1 MSKLKTVV
9 TELIWEEGL
18 EILRELGEVVYDQ
31 NLWKSDNLAE
41 AIKDCDALIVRN
53 QTKVTEELMAQAP
66 NLKVIGRL
74 GVGLDNINVAAA
86 KAKGIPVVFARNANA
101 VSVAEY
107 VFSAMFSFSRPL
119 EKATQDVKQGNWNR
133 KLWTREEIYGKTLGL
148 IGVGEIGARLASRA
162 KAMGMNVLGFDPFLP
177 PYELACT
184 DIGVCMTS
192 LEKVLAESDYVSL
205 HVPLNDK
212 TRNLI
217 NKDSL
222 STMKKTSYIINTAR
236 GGVINE
242 EDLYEALK
250 ANTIAGA
257 ALDVL
262 AKEPPTGN
270 KLLEL
275 DNVILTPHIA
285 GLTEEAQVRTSE
297 LVARECI
304 KVLRGQGSMCVVR

>member
-1 MSKLKTVV
+1 MKTVV

-41 AIKDCDALIVRN
+41 VVKDCDVLIVRN
-53 QTKVTEELMAQAP
+53 QTKVTEELMTQAP
-66 NLKVIGRL
+66 NLKVVGRL

-101 VSVAEY
+101 ISVAEY
-107 VFSAMFSFSRPL
+107 VFSAMFAFSRPL
-119 EKATQDVKQGNWNR
+119 EKANQDVKQGNWNR

-148 IGVGEIGARLASRA
+148 VGVGEIGARLASRA
-162 KAMGMNVLGFDPFLP
+162 RAMGMTVLGYDPFLP

-192 LEKVLAESDYVSL
+192 LEEVLAKSDYVSL

-222 STMKKTSYIINTAR
+222 GTMKKTSYIINTAR

-242 EDLYEALK
+242 DDLYEALK
-250 ANTIAGA
+250 SKTIAGA

-275 DNVILTPHIA
+275 DNIIITPHIA

-297 LVARECI
+297 LVARECTKI
-304 KVLRGQGSMCVVR
+304 IRGQGSLCVVR

>member
-1 MSKLKTVV
+1 MKIVV

-18 EILRELGEVVYDQ
+18 QILRELGEVVYDQ

-41 AIKDCDALIVRN
+41 VIKDADCVIVRN
-53 QTKVTEELMAQAP
+53 QTKVTKELMAQAP
-66 NLKVIGRL
+66 KLKVVGRL
-74 GVGLDNINVAAA
+74 GVGLDNIDVVAA
-86 KAKGIPVVFARNANA
+86 KAADIKVVFARNANA
-101 VSVAEY
+101 ISVAEY
-107 VFSAMFSFSRPL
+107 VFSAMFAFSRPL
-119 EKATQDVKQGNWNR
+119 EKATQDTKQGNWNR

-162 KAMGMNVLGFDPFLP
+162 RAMGMKVIGFDPFLP

-184 DIGVCMTS
+184 DIGVCMSS
-192 LEKVLAESDYVSL
+192 LENVLAEADYVSL

-222 STMKKTSYIINTAR
+222 ATMKNTSYIINTAR

-242 EDLYEALK
+242 DDLYEALK

-275 DNVILTPHIA
+275 DNIIITPHIA

-297 LVARECI
+297 LVARECA
-304 KVLRGQGSMCVVR
+304 KVLNGQGSMCIVR

>member
-1 MSKLKTVV
+1 MKIVV
-9 TELIWEEGL
+9 TELIWQEGI
-18 EILRELGEVVYDQ
+18 EILQEMGEVIYDQ
-31 NLWKSDNLAE
+31 NLWKSDDLLE
-41 AIKDCDALIVRN
+41 KIQDCDALIVRN
-53 QTKVTEELMAQAP
+53 QTKVSKELMQKAP
-66 NLKVIGRL
+66 NLKVVGRL
-74 GVGLDNINVAAA
+74 GVGLDNIDVAAA
-86 KAKGIPVVFARNANA
+86 KEAGIKVVYARNANA

-107 VFSAMFSFSRPL
+107 VFSAMFAFSRPL
-119 EKATQDVKQGNWNR
+119 EKATQDVQAGNWNR

-162 KAMGMNVLGFDPFLP
+162 RAMGMMVVGFDPFLP

-184 DIGVCMTS
+184 DIGVKMTT
-192 LEKVLAESDYVSL
+192 LEEVLGQADYVSL

-222 STMKKTSYIINTAR
+222 ATMKKTAYIINTAR

-250 ANTIAGA
+250 DNVIAGA

-270 KLLEL
+270 RLLEL
-275 DNVILTPHIA
+275 DNIIVTPHIA

-304 KVLRGQGSMCVVR
+304 KVLRGLGSMCIVR

>member
-1 MSKLKTVV
+1 MKIVV

-31 NLWKSDNLAE
+31 NLWKSDNLPEVIQDA
-41 AIKDCDALIVRN
+41 DCLVVRN
-53 QTKVTEELMAQAP
+53 QTKVTRELMAKAP
-66 NLKVIGRL
+66 NLKVVGRL
-74 GVGLDNINVAAA
+74 GVGLDNIDVAAA
-86 KAKGIPVVFARNANA
+86 KKADIKVVFARNANA
-101 VSVAEY
+101 ISVAEY
-107 VFSAMFSFSRPL
+107 VFAAMFSFSRPL
-119 EKATQDVKQGNWNR
+119 ERASQDVNQGNWNR
-133 KLWTREEIYGKTLGL
+133 KLWTTEEIYGKTLGL

-162 KAMGMNVLGFDPFLP
+162 KAMGMKVIGYDPFLP

-192 LEKVLAESDYVSL
+192 LESVLSDSDYVSL

-217 NKDSL
+217 NKYSL
-222 STMKKTSYIINTAR
+222 SSMKKTAYVINTAR
-236 GGVINE
+236 GGIINE
-242 EDLYEALK
+242 DDLYEALK
-250 ANTIAGA
+250 SNTIAGA

-275 DNVILTPHIA
+275 DNIIVTPHIA

-297 LVARECI
+297 LVARECT
-304 KVLRGQGSMCVVR
+304 KVLRGQGSMCIVR

>member
-1 MSKLKTVV
+1 MKVVV
-9 TELIWEEGL
+9 TELIWQEGL
-18 EILRELGEVVYDQ
+18 DILQELGEVVYDQ
-31 NLWKSDNLAE
+31 NLWKSGQLAE
-41 AIKDCDALIVRN
+41 VIKDADCLIVRN
-53 QTKVTEELMAQAP
+53 QTKVTDALLQQAP

-74 GVGLDNINVAAA
+74 GVGLDNIDVAAA
-86 KAKGIPVVFARNANA
+86 KARHINVVFARNANA
-101 VSVAEY
+101 ISVAEY
-107 VFSAMFSFSRPL
+107 VLAAMFAFARPL
-119 EKATQDVKQGNWNR
+119 EKASRDVKQGNWNR

-148 IGVGEIGARLASRA
+148 IGVGEISARLASRA
-162 KAMGMNVLGFDPFLP
+162 KAMGMKVVGYDPFLP

-184 DIGVCMTS
+184 DIGVDMTS
-192 LEKVLAESDYVSL
+192 LEEVLKQSDYVSL

-217 NKDSL
+217 NKERL
-222 STMKKTSYIINTAR
+222 AMMKKTAYIINTAR

-242 EDLYEALK
+242 DDLYEALK

-262 AKEPPTGN
+262 TKEPPDGN

-275 DNVILTPHIA
+275 GNVIVTPHIA

-297 LVARECI
+297 LVARECV